1 MCANGR
7 LRIYSVYRL
16 FSSSFH
22 NSHWIAI
29 SLSHAPLTLDR
40 PLLDKTNSRL
50 LFDGH
55 RILDHQTANDL
66 DLEDGDA
73 IEVQLER
80 ESFLST
86 FFPLSPFLVLVV

>member
-1 MCANGR
+1 M
-7 LRIYSVYRL
+7 
-16 FSSSFH
+16 FD
-22 NSHWIAI
+22 
-29 SLSHAPLTLDR
+29 DR
-40 PLLDKTNSRL
+40 PPLDTTNSRL

-80 ESFLST
+80 VSFST
-86 FFPLSPFLVLVV
+86 FSHFLPYLVLVVYNS